1 MKSSVFRLFILCSLI
16 LGISACGTAQ
26 KVQYSAMEKVG
37 IHKRDILVDRIEKT
51 SEVQE
56 YTKSEF
62 KSAYQ
67 ELTKLVDAD
76 DRGLEDKYNTLAK
89 AVEKSEARADEL
101 EKRIASV
108 DKVAKDLFVEWAQEL
123 EQYQSPKLR
132 TVSEKNMRTTEQ
144 KYATIYKQMQ
154 ASYAKVQPV
163 LQVLQDNTL
172 YLKHNLN
179 ARAISGISNEVL
191 SVEAKVAALIQQ
203 METSI
208 SESRKFIDAMGNK

>member
-1 MKSSVFRLFILCSLI
+1 MKVFILSLI
-16 LGISACGTAQ
+16 VLSLSACGTAQ

-56 YTKSEF
+56 QTKVEF

-67 ELTKLVDAD
+67 ELTSLVKTD
-76 DRGLEDKYNTLAK
+76 DRGLEDKYKKLAK
-89 AVEKSEARADEL
+89 AVEKSESRANDL
-101 EKRIASV
+101 EERIKSV
-108 DKVAKDLFVEWAQEL
+108 DKVAKDLFAEWTQEL
-123 EQYQSPKLR
+123 DQYQNPKLR
-132 TVSEKNMRTTEQ
+132 AASERNMRTTERR
-144 KYATIYKQMQ
+144 YASIYKQMQ
-154 ASYAKVQPV
+154 VSHARVQPV

-191 SVEAKVAALIQQ
+191 SVEGKVAALIEQ
-203 METSI
+203 MEMSI
-208 SESRKFIDAMGNK
+208 SESKKFVEAMSNK